1 MFCKACGKEITDD
14 SVYCSY
20 CGTNQLVDRAEADKP
35 EKTETGNPG
44 KIKKLE
50 KFGRVAL
57 PLAKGVAKEFVEI
70 ATPLIS
76 SGVSKSGKQIKKSFT
91 KAAGKKTDQAL
102 KFFGWKSKTPI
113 DSAKKIFTTA
123 VKNKKK

>member
-50 KFGRVAL
+50 KFGGVVL
-57 PLAKGVAKEFVEI
+57 PVAKGIAEI

-76 SGVSKSGKQIKKSFT
+76 SGFSKSGKQIEKSFT
-91 KAAGKKTDQAL
+91 KAVDKKTNQFL
-102 KFFGWKSKTPI
+102 KFAGLKSKSPI

>member
-20 CGTNQLVDRAEADKP
+20 CGTNQLVDRAEADKA

-50 KFGRVAL
+50 KLGRAAL
-57 PLAKGVAKEFVEI
+57 PVAKGIVEI

-76 SGVSKSGKQIKKSFT
+76 SGFSKSGKQIEKSVT
-91 KAAGKKTDQAL
+91 KAVDKKTDQAL
-102 KFFGWKSKTPI
+102 KFFGLKSKTPI